1 MVASRRSFGRL
12 RKRASG
18 RWQAGYLGP
27 DGDVHNAPFTFL
39 SKVDAEGWL
48 AAERKLLEGDAWVPP
63 SLRAQ
68 VKYEKGD
75 TLAAFAPGWLASHR
89 RSDGTPLKDRTRE
102 HYESL
107 LGIRILPHL
116 GDVPMK
122 RIDKVVVAR
131 WFEADLPPD
140 TPVANAHAYALLREI
155 LRAAAEDDASIVP
168 PSVPGASKAK
178 TVHRAEP
185 ATLEELA
192 VVVSNMP
199 ERHRLAIL
207 LMSWCALRFGE
218 VAELRRKDID
228 LRAEKVRVRRAVVR
242 VERERRVT
250 TPKSEAGVRDVAI
263 PPHLIPVV
271 RDHLSRFTQLGPE
284 GLLFASEGGDQLSP
298 STLAGKPSR
307 RRRIKG
313 RMVNESATGFCRAR
327 EIAGRPDLRL
337 HDLRH
342 TGAVLAAQ
350 TGATLAELM
359 ARLGHSTPAAAM
371 RYQHAA
377 RDRDAVI
384 AAALSKLAADGQP
397 A

>member
-1 MVASRRSFGRL
+1 MGSRRSFGRL
-12 RKRASG
+12 RRRSSG

-48 AAERKLLEGDAWVPP
+48 AVERRLLEGDEWVPP
-63 SLRAQ
+63 TLRAR
-68 VKYEKGD
+68 VKHEKGD
-75 TLAAFAPGWLASHR
+75 TLATFAPGWLAGHR
-89 RSDGTPLKDRTRE
+89 RSDGQPIKDRTRE

-107 LGIRILPHL
+107 LNLRILPHL
-116 GDVPMK
+116 GELPMK
-122 RIDKVVVAR
+122 RIDRAVVR
-131 WFEADLPPD
+131 QWFEVDLPRD
-140 TPVANAHAYALLREI
+140 TPVANAHAYGLLREI
-155 LRAAAEDDASIVP
+155 LRAAASEDASIVP
-168 PSVPGASKAK
+168 PSLPGAAKAK

-185 ATLEELA
+185 ASLEELA
-192 VVVSNMP
+192 VIVSNMP
-199 ERHRLAIL
+199 ERHQLAIL

-218 VAELRRKDID
+218 VVELRRKDID
-228 LRAEKVRVRRAVVR
+228 LRAGKVKVRRAVVR

-263 PPHLIPVV
+263 PPHLMPLVT
-271 RDHLSRFTQLGPE
+271 DHLIQFAQPGPD
-284 GLLFASEGGDQLSP
+284 GLLFPSREGDQLSQ
-298 STLAGKPSR
+298 STLGGKPSR

-327 EIAGRPDLRL
+327 EVAGRPDLRL

-359 ARLGHSTPAAAM
+359 ARLGHSTPGAAM

-377 RDRDAVI
+377 RDRDSAI
-384 AAALSKLAADGQP
+384 AAGLSELVSGGP
-397 A
+397 RTG